1 MADWQKIKTEYI
13 TTNISYRALEQKYGI
28 NYKVIADK
36 GKKEGWSQLRSQ
48 HRDKTLTK
56 ALEADSK
63 KTVDRLS
70 RIQTAAD
77 RLLDKIE
84 QAITELNIQLAK
96 ETHKEKVVEY
106 NNPDRPYKPTKEIVH
121 ETEKILEFASIVD
134 RQGLKQIAAALKDIE
149 EVQMLKS
156 ELDQREQEARIAK
169 MRKEAEKEEHN
180 DNTIVIQFAEGSEEY
195 AK

>member
-106 NNPDRPYKPTKEIVH
+106 NNPDRPDKPTKEIVH

-156 ELDQREQEARIAK
+156 ELDQREQEARIANL
-169 MRKEAEKEEHN
+169 RKQAEKE
-180 DNTIVIQFAEGSEEY
+180 DDQSKDVTITIEGGDPAWQS
-195 AK
+195 

>member
-1 MADWQKIKTEYI
+1 MLGLPG
-13 TTNISYRALEQKYGI
+13 TTLFSPARCP
-28 NYKVIADK
+28 
-36 GKKEGWSQLRSQ
+36 S
-48 HRDKTLTK
+48 
-56 ALEADSK
+56 SK

-106 NNPDRPYKPTKEIVH
+106 NNPDRPDKPTKEIVH

-149 EVQMLKS
+149 DVQMLKS
-156 ELDQREQEARIAK
+156 ELDQREQEARIANL
-169 MRKEAEKEEHN
+169 RKQAEKEN
-180 DNTIVIQFAEGSEEY
+180 DQCRDVTITIEGGDPLWQS
-195 AK
+195 